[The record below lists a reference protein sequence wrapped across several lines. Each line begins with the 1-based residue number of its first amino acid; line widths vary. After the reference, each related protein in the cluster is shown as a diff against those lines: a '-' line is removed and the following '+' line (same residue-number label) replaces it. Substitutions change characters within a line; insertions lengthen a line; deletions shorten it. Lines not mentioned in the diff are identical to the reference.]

1 LYLAYNKAIATAA
14 KKKFPKTTNCS
25 TTHSLAYQAVV
36 KSYNLLLGDF
46 SYRSIKESITYEH
59 KIEIVN
65 LIKEFC
71 LSKYLDFA
79 TFAEKSSDFIDI
91 TKYTITLCESYLEQM
106 YSGKIECTHDFYL
119 KVFHLALN
127 DNLIDYSQFDFVMLD
142 EIGDVN
148 EVTLEIF
155 KLLPS
160 KLKIGTGDKAQNI
173 YQFNHT
179 INAFDVLKDT
189 ATFFHMTKSFR
200 VSSVIALDIEKFV
213 QSYIDPNMKFEGI
226 AISDSPIVSRAF
238 ISRTNSTLVAKMIE
252 LQRLNTPYSL
262 VRKVDDIYRHALMV
276 ASFKYQGNILD
287 KAYKHVQEDIDIFF
301 ENVLPKDK
309 SAKLLVYLL
318 SKHTHDFILQQA
330 IKLVLTHGIKT
341 IFSSYDFAKLH
352 ESNKLS
358 NSLILATAHSVK
370 GNEYDEVTIGND
382 INELVKEIINNINQS
397 ENTHSISEYE
407 RSELNLAYVAASRAK
422 KKLNNATFLCL

>member
-1 LYLAYNKAIATAA
+1 
-14 KKKFPKTTNCS
+14 
-25 TTHSLAYQAVV
+25 
-36 KSYNLLLGDF
+36 
-46 SYRSIKESITYEH
+46 
-59 KIEIVN
+59 
-65 LIKEFC
+65 
-71 LSKYLDFA
+71 
-79 TFAEKSSDFIDI
+79 
-91 TKYTITLCESYLEQM
+91 
-106 YSGKIECTHDFYL
+106 
-119 KVFHLALN
+119 
-127 DNLIDYSQFDFVMLD
+127 
-142 EIGDVN
+142 
-148 EVTLEIF
+148 
-155 KLLPS
+155 
-160 KLKIGTGDKAQNI
+160 
-173 YQFNHT
+173 
-179 INAFDVLKDT
+179 
-189 ATFFHMTKSFR
+189 
-200 VSSVIALDIEKFV
+200 
-213 QSYIDPNMKFEGI
+213 
-226 AISDSPIVSRAF
+226 
-238 ISRTNSTLVAKMIE
+238 
-252 LQRLNTPYSL
+252 
-262 VRKVDDIYRHALMV
+262 MV

-352 ESNKLS
+352 ESNKLP